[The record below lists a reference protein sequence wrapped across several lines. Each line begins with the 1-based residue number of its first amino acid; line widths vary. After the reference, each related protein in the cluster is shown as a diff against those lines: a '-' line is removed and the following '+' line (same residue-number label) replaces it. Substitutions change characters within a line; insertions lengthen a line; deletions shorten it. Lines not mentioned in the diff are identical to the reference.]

1 MKKPPQFKLKNIKR
15 AQQIISGLPEKEDS
29 CSREEAAE
37 QLAEY
42 FRRAFK
48 KGYSPKEVAISLR
61 KSGIIMP
68 EILIARYQEN
78 NDEPENTTISAPPEK
93 EECPKKNGEAQEK
106 EEMPG
111 GKSEKPVQE
120 NQSSTPEKI
129 TPPLDDLMAPVK
141 KPPARHGGFEIR
153 PDTPIGE
160 L

>member
-61 KSGIIMP
+61 KSGII
-68 EILIARYQEN
+68 
-78 NDEPENTTISAPPEK
+78 
-93 EECPKKNGEAQEK
+93 
-106 EEMPG
+106 
-111 GKSEKPVQE
+111 
-120 NQSSTPEKI
+120 KI
-129 TPPLDDLMAPVK
+129 GRAHV
-141 KPPARHGGFEIR
+141 
-153 PDTPIGE
+153 
-160 L
+160 

>member
-78 NDEPENTTISAPPEK
+78 MHVWPTAT
-93 EECPKKNGEAQEK
+93 EC
-106 EEMPG
+106 
-111 GKSEKPVQE
+111 
-120 NQSSTPEKI
+120 
-129 TPPLDDLMAPVK
+129 L
-141 KPPARHGGFEIR
+141 
-153 PDTPIGE
+153 
-160 L
+160 